1 MTRKLPAQPGKK
13 ANLVQAPCAYCGG
26 RGKDRFQL
34 LSTLSTCG
42 VCGGSGAVEIEMP
55 FHRCAF
61 CNRSGVH
68 PHKRL
73 SCTACMGKGVIHVE
87 EPVKKCPACQ
97 GFGRDATR
105 DSQLYCTTCG
115 GAGVVSV
122 SPSANFKKA

>member
-1 MTRKLPAQPGKK
+1 MSRKSPPNLGRK

-42 VCGGSGAVEIEMP
+42 ACGGSGRVEIERP

-61 CNRSGVH
+61 CNGSGVH

-97 GFGRDATR
+97 GFSCDATE
-105 DSQLYCTTCG
+105 DLEVYCTTCG

-122 SPSANFKKA
+122 SPAANPAK

>member
-1 MTRKLPAQPGKK
+1 MARDFPQAGRKSNVARTT
-13 ANLVQAPCAYCGG
+13 CAYCRGEG
-26 RGKDRFQL
+26 RDRFRI

-61 CNRSGVH
+61 CNGSGVH

-122 SPSANFKKA
+122 SPSANPNKK